1 MNYALKTQLLYAVED
16 PYVSEL
22 CYRYTGYMG
31 VTTHD
36 LLDNMMDQYSNIT
49 AADLKSNEARINE
62 AFYHSRPID
71 VFFQR
76 TNNDIQYEN
85 DGKTRLRQK
94 KSCKRHFTL

>member
-49 AADLKSNEARINE
+49 AADLKSNEPRI
-62 AFYHSRPID
+62 
-71 VFFQR
+71 
-76 TNNDIQYEN
+76 
-85 DGKTRLRQK
+85 K
-94 KSCKRHFTL
+94 